1 MEPFNDDLWDPKTQQ
16 KRAPIQAS
24 TLSILTTFTLAFRT
38 DPTKTFRSRGR
49 ED

>member
-24 TLSILTTFTLAFRT
+24 TPILTTFTLAFRT